1 MTATELAA
9 TLDEIEYD
17 KLVNFNQD
25 VKEIFEQAKENDLV
39 IVFGASDDL
48 MEFRGAIDDEADCFD
63 GGTISFDESGVD
75 NHGTSSNEIE
85 ALWCKG
91 DIAWKY
97 ETDISHETFNVMED
111 GEIYCLGIVFCIDDL
126 Q

>member
-48 MEFRGAIDDEADCFD
+48 MEFRGAIDDEADCYN
-63 GGTISFDESGVD
+63 GGYVMFNKNGTGNDAMSG
-75 NHGTSSNEIE
+75 NCILAN
-85 ALWCKG
+85 WCDG
-91 DIAWKY
+91 DIAWTY
-97 ETDISHETFNVMED
+97 ETEIPHETFNIMDD

-126 Q
+126 K

>member
-1 MTATELAA
+1 M
-9 TLDEIEYD
+9 
-17 KLVNFNQD
+17 KLNQD

-39 IVFGASDDL
+39 IFFGASDDL
-48 MEFRGAIDDEADCFD
+48 MEFRGAIDDEADC
-63 GGTISFDESGVD
+63 FDESGVD